1 MTLFFINSVGIE
13 KLAVIPQRSI
23 PSFVRTKNILSA
35 FELYGFFN
43 QTDAHGLVCVQ
54 FLAALNSH
62 LGGEKNISKNT
73 LSEFFQ
79 NLSLQVLNEL
89 DETTNI
95 KFDAINELNKFLMDE
110 ANKLINKKNQR
121 LSFNFTKLK
130 LSLWFFYRKTI
141 LNRKT
146 KKIEENVVDNILNDF
161 TIEHPQESDHLFYP
175 NTTDEMNKQSQYE
188 EEQKKN

>member
-23 PSFVRTKNILSA
+23 PSFVRTKDILSA
-35 FELYGFFN
+35 FELYRFFN